1 MHPMKF
7 SAFSLKIGV
16 CLMVILFTAQ
26 TFVPAFISPAQA
38 MYWEDDSDFNA
49 PQDRLERP
57 QGGFFLF
64 RWFHSSKTQSQK
76 RRAAALDNR
85 DKGPGVNGKKKA
97 LLLVTS
103 ALVGVGIGLLIASE
117 TTNNEDHRGRN
128 NFLGATF
135 GLCGGLAV
143 GTFIIPSDYQVDS
156 ASLPNNRFHVAFA
169 SDPKLQP
176 IRVASR
182 QARVHIALNF

>member
-1 MHPMKF
+1 MKF
-7 SAFSLKIGV
+7 SAFSLKTGV

-26 TFVPAFISPAQA
+26 MVVPAFITPARA
-38 MYWEDDSDFNA
+38 MYWEDDTDFNA

-64 RWFHSSKTQSQK
+64 NWFRSAKTHSQK
-76 RRAAALDNR
+76 RHAEALENR
-85 DKGPGVNGKKKA
+85 DKGPGVNGKKKTILMVA
-97 LLLVTS
+97 S
-103 ALVGVGIGLLIASE
+103 AVVGVGIGLLIASE

-156 ASLPNNRFHVAFA
+156 ASLPNNRFHMAFA

-176 IRVASR
+176 IHATSH
-182 QARVHIALNF
+182 QARVRVALNF